1 MYGTFNRVYR
11 VIGDLSI
18 PRMTWRCKMK
28 LVYTLVLLQSA
39 GKSVNRKF
47 QPFTTKLG
55 SWLVRY
61 LGLAKIRMNQIG
73 SSHHMSQQYWANFFF
88 WHFRQNPYSEIWV
101 HKWVRVAIP
110 YSEIR
115 VHEQVRDGNVY
126 LFMYSNCSEKCI
138 SWIFVLF
145 FENGHD
151 WKPPHWNWQ
160 EPMTPSSHCALHTDD
175 IWHSCLKHLRHHLII
190 WNFLYQWAGPAEPLG
205 IVGFCPHLLFTD
217 PLRWVSSTPFGIP
230 FVYQFNSRIG
240 VFDFFFLKKR
250 YTH

>member
-1 MYGTFNRVYR
+1 MSLIEIECLKRWDECPVRAIMHARALHRTVVLRWQKGVIKVNWQKGSIFIISL
-11 VIGDLSI
+11 IGDLSI

-138 SWIFVLF
+138 SWIFVLLSQ
-145 FENGHD
+145 
-151 WKPPHWNWQ
+151 WPLPA
-160 EPMTPSSHCALHTDD
+160 TVHCIQMIFD
-175 IWHSCLKHLRHHLII
+175 IH
-190 WNFLYQWAGPAEPLG
+190 A
-205 IVGFCPHLLFTD
+205 
-217 PLRWVSSTPFGIP
+217 SST
-230 FVYQFNSRIG
+230 
-240 VFDFFFLKKR
+240 FDII
-250 YTH
+250 